1 MGGHPLRLEMVLTKR
16 KLSGV
21 AVVALAAALTAFWSV
36 RANDEPTMRLA
47 AWQRL
52 AIPGDLSAAHSRL
65 EDDCGA
71 CHTAVEGASRS
82 KCMAC
87 HATEER
93 LLTWPSLKFHASV
106 PDCRA
111 CHREHLGISVASM
124 GMDHVALATMG
135 LGLLRS
141 GESEV
146 GRSVGQHLYAWIAE
160 SPVGRDRRSTGHLAP
175 AETVLQ
181 CATCHAERDA
191 HREMFGSDC
200 AQCHATSVWSIPEYQ
215 HPSEVWRLV
224 ARRGAMALCAV
235 GGSVGRVLILRDGP
249 HRSCVTSRAIAPEHL
264 AMRVPFRMACR
275 TSKHCLGGC

>member
-21 AVVALAAALTAFWSV
+21 AVVALAAALAVFWIV

-215 HPSEVWRLV
+215 HPSN
-224 ARRGAMALCAV
+224 ASTDCAQCHRPPPCHQTPHF
-235 GGSVGRVLILRDGP
+235 GRVCMPVAGKPNAEVRDC
-249 HRSCVTSRAIAPEHL
+249 HSCHQVTGWNHIKGFGWYQSH
-264 AMRVPFRMACR
+264 
-275 TSKHCLGGC
+275 